1 MLDFHWPW
9 KRTNH
14 NENQDNLLSNFNFES
29 ELERYLM
36 PKVII
41 SSCYEASVTFE
52 DSRKDY

>member
-9 KRTNH
+9 KRTKH

-41 SSCYEASVTFE
+41 SSCYEDSVTFE